1 MFNWFGK
8 KEDVVENNNTVP
20 TVTEVFRHTK
30 NEIHSRMEKQLF
42 HEYGDKRNYTFPD
55 GKTITWE
62 VKLNV
67 PFFQGINR
75 EYLNEYI
82 NGERWWS
89 DKQLKDLPTLT
100 PPALQ
105 LFLILLNDQRNIK
118 YTEEGDF
125 FSPKR
130 VYTHSKLGIV
140 YQEFIGRSS
149 IEGLNSIDSRD
160 IANIKDL
167 FRVYN
172 YAFNLTTRQE
182 RYKTAMQKRAK
193 SLETRKL
200 DAYLNT
206 ITK

>member
-8 KEDVVENNNTVP
+8 YYEADKKGNLVEVPLTVEQEDSLTKE
-20 TVTEVFRHTK
+20 K
-30 NEIHSRMEKQLF
+30 KLLLQQ
-42 HEYGDKRNYTFPD
+42 YGGKRNYTFPD

-62 VKLNV
+62 LE
-67 PFFQGINR
+67 FGYRAGYNR
-75 EYLNEYI
+75 IDQLVLNESL
-82 NGERWWS
+82 NGKLWHLS
-89 DKQLKDLPTLT
+89 DDLKDLPTLT
-100 PPALQ
+100 PPASQ

-125 FSPKR
+125 LSPKR

-140 YQEFIGRSS
+140 YQEFIGGSS

-160 IANIKDL
+160 IANIKEL
-167 FRVYN
+167 FWVYN
-172 YAFNLTTRQE
+172 YIFNLTSRQE
-182 RYKTAMQKRAK
+182 RYKAAMQKRAK

-200 DAYLNT
+200 DSYLKT

>member
-8 KEDVVENNNTVP
+8 KEDVVENSNTTP
-20 TVTEVFRHTK
+20 TVTEVRQPTQ
-30 NEIHSRMEKQLF
+30 NEIQSQIEKQLF

-62 VKLNV
+62 VKIEKV
-67 PFFQGINR
+67 WRRHDIKDAVI
-75 EYLNEYI
+75 EYLNEKRLRGDI
-82 NGERWWS
+82 E
-89 DKQLKDLPTLT
+89 LKSLPTLS

-140 YQEFIGRSS
+140 YQEFIGGSS
-149 IEGLNSIDSRD
+149 IEGLNSITSRD
-160 IANIKDL
+160 TQNIKDL
-167 FRVYN
+167 FLVYN

-182 RYKTAMQKRAK
+182 RYKAAMQKRAK

-200 DAYLNT
+200 DAYLKT